1 MKKCILLFS
10 TLFIIAITQPV
21 IICAKK
27 EPKLT
32 KNSNDQLLHIG
43 DKINLNSSTE
53 FTQTNDNIYYKTIK
67 AGTGKLAFRG
77 EQLTVHYTGHFLVK
91 KMNDKKHMEYFV
103 GEIFDSSVKR
113 NKPFSFNLGMR
124 QVISGWDKM
133 LATMKPGEIRVVIL
147 PSKEAYGSRGQGH
160 IPADAS
166 LIFVIE
172 FISVA

>member
-1 MKKCILLFS
+1 MKKCILLLS
-10 TLFIIAITQPV
+10 AALLIQSVVPTNLQA
-21 IICAKK
+21 K

-32 KNSNDQLLHIG
+32 KNSNNHSIKVG
-43 DKINLNSSTE
+43 DKLNLNSSTE
-53 FTQTNDNIYYKTIK
+53 FTQTNDGIHYKTLK
-67 AGTGKLAFRG
+67 SGTGKSPLRG
-77 EQLTVHYTGHFLVK
+77 EKLTVHYTGHLLVK
-91 KMNDKKHMEYFV
+91 KMNDKKQIEFFV
-103 GEIFDSSVKR
+103 GEIFDSSVHRGKT
-113 NKPFSFNLGMR
+113 FSFDLGMR

-133 LATMKPGEIRVVIL
+133 LATMKPGEIRLVVL